1 MRISITYMDKQT
13 EKELLDIVRRNYEA
27 IASEFSETRKK
38 YLWPELIKLTRAV
51 KDGDKILDVGCGNGR
66 LLEAFLGKQI
76 KYLGVDQSDKLL
88 TIARQDR
95 QVDMIKPE
103 FIKGDILELGKI
115 PELNFNHVF
124 AIAVLHHLPGRDLQI
139 KALKQLRNK
148 LADNG
153 RIIVVVWN
161 MWSKAWK
168 KKNFRRLIIQFA
180 LLKLIKKN
188 LPMPV
193 GKMDFGDIV
202 FDWKNSNGKIIGQR
216 YYHAFRRRELKKIIK
231 KAGLKTKRLY
241 KDKYNYYAIIT
252 K

>member
-1 MRISITYMDKQT
+1 MDKQT
-13 EKELLDIVRRNYEA
+13 EKELLGIVRRNYEA
-27 IASEFSETRKK
+27 IAKDFNETRKK

-51 KDGDKILDVGCGNGR
+51 KSADKILDVGCGNGR
-66 LLEAFLGKQI
+66 LLDAFLGKQI

-88 TIARQDR
+88 NSARQDR
-95 QVDMIKPE
+95 QADMIKSE

-115 PELNFNHVF
+115 PEINFDHIF
-124 AIAVLHHLPGRDLQI
+124 AVSVLHHLPGKDLQI
-139 KALKQLRNK
+139 KALKQFRNK
-148 LADNG
+148 LANNG
-153 RIIVVVWN
+153 RLIVVVWN
-161 MWSKAWK
+161 MWSKAWG
-168 KKNFRRLIIQFA
+168 KKNFRRLIIKFA

-188 LPMPV
+188 LPAPI

-202 FDWKNSNGKIIGQR
+202 FDWKNSGGKIIGQR

-231 KAGLKTKRLY
+231 KAGLKTGRLY